1 MNTSDIGII
10 GQGFVGTATYE
21 GLREHFN
28 VHTYDKFLEKKSSCT
43 DMKDVCQRAKIV
55 FVCLPTP
62 MKKDGSCD
70 LSILQQVIDDIN
82 GYKLENIVVIK
93 STIPPGTTA
102 KFNESCK
109 NIQIVFN
116 PEFLTEANYIDDFK
130 NQNRIIIGGPRP
142 ASTLVKN
149 MFRKVFQE
157 VPIIKTGSDTAESV
171 KYFINTFLATKV
183 SFSNEF
189 KQILSKDDKVRNTFI
204 KRLKHKARAM
214 EIIKNMDNF
223 PNSNFVNNNVSQIPL
238 IGSIAAGKPIEAIE
252 NADEFISIPDTLIS
266 PNFKYFG
273 LKVKGL
279 SMIEKGI
286 FDGDIAIIKKT
297 NNIDNGKIAA
307 VITNE
312 NEVTLKSIKFDKN
325 KIYLIPANKSY
336 NIKEY
341 KIGEVQ
347 VQGTLS
353 GIIRKYN

>member
-1 MNTSDIGII
+1 MNIMSVGII

-28 VHTYDKFLEKKSSCT
+28 VHTYDKFLKEKSNCA
-43 DMKDVCQRAKIV
+43 DMKDVCQKAKIV

-70 LSILQQVIDDIN
+70 LSILQQVIDEIN

-102 KFNESCK
+102 KFNESCR

-189 KQILSKDDKVRNTFI
+189 KQICDKVDVDYDKVVEYALYDQRLGKSHFSTPGPDGKAGFGGSCFPKDINALVHYASEMGVNT
-204 KRLKHKARAM
+204 
-214 EIIKNMDNF
+214 
-223 PNSNFVNNNVSQIPL
+223 PV
-238 IGSIAAGKPIEAIE
+238 
-252 NADEFISIPDTLIS
+252 
-266 PNFKYFG
+266 
-273 LKVKGL
+273 
-279 SMIEKGI
+279 
-286 FDGDIAIIKKT
+286 
-297 NNIDNGKIAA
+297 
-307 VITNE
+307 
-312 NEVTLKSIKFDKN
+312 
-325 KIYLIPANKSY
+325 
-336 NIKEY
+336 
-341 KIGEVQ
+341 
-347 VQGTLS
+347 LS
-353 GIIRKYN
+353 GAWQKNLEVRPERDWEKLKGRAISEEN